1 MYRPNNLKRITLI
14 STEEVIYHAPTKHT
28 IDPRSIEQSI
38 IIAEERFAVQV
49 LGYPFY
55 LALASEKNRTVDAA
69 NKIDLQAKVGGAY
82 TLNDGDLVNASEFL
96 SVKNKALWDHILWKF
111 IAECV
116 MLTAAPEGFVQF
128 GTEGV
133 FHQQATSSPMGGGGV
148 VTPELRSMKWAMDK
162 KMFDRIDPLKA
173 AVHNF
178 VCRFKSDYPLYEN
191 PCDCD
196 QNGTPY
202 KRRTDV
208 ALGIYDDEPNKCGC
222 NEETHWN
229 T

>member
-1 MYRPNNLKRITLI
+1 MYKVNNLKRPVLI
-14 STEEVIYHAPTKHT
+14 STDEVVFHAPTKHT
-28 IDPRSIEQSI
+28 LDPRTVEQSI

-49 LGYPFY
+49 LGYELY
-55 LALASEKNRTVDAA
+55 LTLCSEKNRTVD
-69 NKIDLQAKVGGAY
+69 
-82 TLNDGDLVNASEFL
+82 TLNISDLTSKTSAMLEIGDLVNASEFL

-111 IAECV
+111 MAECV

-128 GTEGV
+128 GSEGV

-162 KMFDRIDPLKA
+162 KMFDRIDPLKT

-178 VCRFKSDYPLYEN
+178 ICRHKSDYPLYDK

-196 QNGTPY
+196 ASGNPY

-208 ALGIYDDEPNKCGC
+208 AVGVYDDDEPSKCPC
-222 NEETHWN
+222 NEIGHTYY
-229 T
+229 